1 MFPHLLVFFFLSG
14 LGYLCLFR
22 GMDKERHS
30 KVCALALN
38 TIFGYEPRFSH
49 NIIDALGSAE
59 AVFELP
65 SEELLRIFG
74 PFTKFLGQING
85 SALEEADRQY
95 EKLTAEGIQIV
106 GIYDDS
112 YPGLLRDC
120 PDAPVALY
128 VRSATDARELFG
140 TRPAVSVVG
149 TRDLSLYGREWC
161 RRIVE
166 AISQAPSRPAIV
178 SGLAIGV
185 DINAHLAALDF
196 GLPTIG
202 VLPVGI
208 DDVYPRRHRT
218 IAERMAATPGCAL
231 ITDYPPGTSP
241 VAFNFLRRNRIIAG
255 LSQATVLVESKAKGG
270 GMMTA
275 RLAAGYGREVA
286 ALPGRIDDTRS
297 QGCNLL
303 LREKVAEPVVSLAT
317 LPQQLGLGAYNLRR
331 KEGLESA
338 VRGRLDGELPPQ
350 EVDIAVR
357 LALAVKRTR
366 GICFD
371 ELSAGMELEYSEIC
385 RYASLLE
392 SEGFI
397 GIDLLQRCSI
407 NTNFK

>member
-1 MFPHLLVFFFLSG
+1 
-14 LGYLCLFR
+14 
-22 GMDKERHS
+22 MDKERHS

-38 TIFGYEPRFSH
+38 TIFGYEPKFSH

-65 SEELLRIFG
+65 PKELLRVFG
-74 PFTKFLGQING
+74 PFNRFLGQIDG
-85 SALEEADRQY
+85 KALEKAGEEYDR
-95 EKLTAEGIQIV
+95 LTSEGIQIV

-112 YPGLLRDC
+112 YPELLRDC
-120 PDAPVALY
+120 PDAPIALY
-128 VRSATDARELFG
+128 VRSSTPAGDIFG
-140 TRPAVSVVG
+140 KRPAVSVVG
-149 TRDLSLYGREWC
+149 TRDLSPYGREWC

-166 AISQAPSRPAIV
+166 AVSQAPSRPTIV
-178 SGLAIGV
+178 SGMAIGV
-185 DINAHLAALDF
+185 DITAHLAALES

-208 DDVYPRRHRT
+208 DDVYPRRHRAV
-218 IAERMAATPGCAL
+218 AERIAATPGCAL

-255 LSQATVLVESKAKGG
+255 LGRATVLVESKEKGG

-275 RLAAGYGREVA
+275 RLAAGYGREVL
-286 ALPGRIDDTRS
+286 ALPGRIDDPRS
-297 QGCNLL
+297 LGCNLL
-303 LREKVAEPVVSLAT
+303 LREKVAEPVVSLST
-317 LPQQLGLGAYNLRR
+317 LPQQLGLGAYSLRR
-331 KEGLESA
+331 KEDLETV
-338 VRGRLDGELPPQ
+338 VRMRLEGELPPE
-350 EVDIAVR
+350 EVELAVR
-357 LALAVKRTR
+357 LALAVKCTR

-371 ELSAGMELEYSEIC
+371 ELCTGMDLDYAEVC

>member
-1 MFPHLLVFFFLSG
+1 MCLLRV
-14 LGYLCLFR
+14 
-22 GMDKERHS
+22 MDKEKLS

-38 TIFGYEPRFSH
+38 TIFGYEPKFSH

-59 AVFELP
+59 AVFDLP
-65 SEELLRIFG
+65 EEELLRIFG
-74 PFTKFLGQING
+74 PFNRFLGQVNERT
-85 SALEEADRQY
+85 LEEAEKEYDR
-95 EKLTAEGIQIV
+95 LTAEGIQIV
-106 GIYDDS
+106 GIYDDC
-112 YPGLLRDC
+112 YPELLRDC

-128 VRSATDARELFG
+128 VRSGSPADELFNV
-140 TRPAVSVVG
+140 RPAVSVVG

-166 AISQAPSRPAIV
+166 TVSQAPSRPTIV
-178 SGLAIGV
+178 SGMAIGV
-185 DINAHLAALDF
+185 DITAHLAALDF
-196 GLPTIG
+196 ELPTIG

-208 DDVYPRRHRT
+208 DDVYPRRHRA
-218 IAERMAATPGCAL
+218 IAEKIAATPGSAL

-255 LSQATVLVESKAKGG
+255 MSPATVLVESKVQGG

-286 ALPGRIDDTRS
+286 ALPGRIDDPRS
-297 QGCNLL
+297 QGCNML
-303 LREKVAEPVVSLAT
+303 LREKIAEPIVSLGT
-317 LPQQLGLGAYNLRR
+317 LPQQLGLGSYNLRR
-331 KEGLESA
+331 KEGLEAA
-338 VRGRLDGELPPQ
+338 VRGRLDGELPPE
-350 EVDIAVR
+350 EVSLAVR
-357 LALAVKRTR
+357 LALAIKRTR

-371 ELSAGMELEYSEIC
+371 ELCASMDMEYSDIC

-397 GIDLLQRCSI
+397 SIDLLQRCSI